1 VSRTE
6 LTAEDLAFL
15 SLVGWCGYIDPTWR
29 AYPHLVLLCRELEDL
44 AHAVARGETRKL
56 MVFMPP
62 QHGKSSVISRA
73 FTSWLLGRWPSTRLI
88 LASYEASYA
97 ALWGRRA
104 RDVVTE
110 NGERVFGVRVRGDS
124 SAADH
129 WELARPHR
137 GVLHTTGSTGGTG
150 HPAEVVVIDDP
161 VKGREEAESVAFQEK
176 TIEWYKGSIR
186 TRRPK
191 GQVVVMTRWHEKDLA
206 GWILENEPNEWRV
219 IRLPALAEEDDPI
232 GRPVGA
238 PLCPDLQSLESLL
251 SERRLQ
257 GSYSWASVYEQR
269 PTPRGGGLFKSDH
282 ARYFEEPRPGVYR
295 FLETGGV
302 TSRELMSR
310 FLTVDTATS
319 TKTSADHTSIAAWGV
334 AHGLLMLLDL
344 DLRRL
349 EGPEILRAI
358 KLMMAKWKT
367 VPYVEDT
374 TQSKHLL
381 SFMAQQGIV
390 FRRVPPGSTDKF
402 TRALP
407 ASALW
412 EQGKVVTPVSA
423 PWLSAFERQVYSFT
437 GREGGEDDAV
447 DCLSMA
453 ASVFR
458 DGSNA
463 FWTGGTQTEHRAPNH
478 VEAAS
483 LGGGYPG

>member
-1 VSRTE
+1 VTPTE
-6 LTAEDLAFL
+6 EDLAFL

-29 AYPHLVLLCRELEDL
+29 AYRHLVLLCRELEDL
-44 AHAVARGETRKL
+44 AFAVARGETRKL

-62 QHGKSSVISRA
+62 QHGKSSITSRA
-73 FTSWLLGRWPSTRLI
+73 FPSWLLGRWPSLRLI

-104 RDVVTE
+104 RDVMTE
-110 NGERVFGVRVRGDS
+110 HGERVFGVRVRGDS

-176 TIEWYKGSIR
+176 TVEWYTGSIR

-191 GQVVVMTRWHEKDLA
+191 GQVVVQTRWHEKDLS
-206 GWILENEPNEWRV
+206 GWILENEPDEWRV

-238 PLCPDLQSLESLL
+238 ALCPELQSLESLL
-251 SERRLQ
+251 TERRLQ
-257 GSYSWASVYEQR
+257 GSYRWASVYEQR
-269 PTPRGGGLFKSDH
+269 PTPRGGGLFKRDH
-282 ARYFEEPRPGVYR
+282 ARHYDEPRPGVYR
-295 FLETGGV
+295 FLETGGL
-302 TSRELMSR
+302 TSREHMTC
-310 FLTVDTATS
+310 FVTVDTATS
-319 TKTSADHTSIAAWGV
+319 TKTSADHTAIAAWGV
-334 AHGLLMLLDL
+334 AHGFLMLLDL
-344 DLRRL
+344 DLRRM
-349 EGPEILRAI
+349 EAPEILRAI
-358 KLMMAKWKT
+358 KLMGARWGA

-381 SFMAQQGIV
+381 SFMRQQGV
-390 FRRVPPGSTDKF
+390 LFRTCAPGSADKF

-423 PWLSAFERQVYSFT
+423 PWLSAFERQIYSFT

-447 DCLSMA
+447 DCLSYA
-453 ASVFR
+453 ANVFSSGA
-458 DGSNA
+458 GS
-463 FWTGGTQTEHRAPNH
+463 FWTRGIELEARPANH